1 MEMPAMARPAISMPI
16 LTEPVWMAQPE
27 VSVLADGN
35 TYQAPRSGNRAGLSF
50 CVQYGLQSVQQE
62 ARRLTLSV
70 ETSSTGLL
78 TESPSCKYGHDSSSH
93 IRQRVVEIALKL
105 SIALRN
111 DRADNA
117 RVIAEEKGSYGAVD
131 SLSQMTRDRLSRYS
145 REYSSNV
152 VDGRW
157 LGVLQNVFVS
167 L

>member
-1 MEMPAMARPAISMPI
+1 
-16 LTEPVWMAQPE
+16 MAQPE
-27 VSVLADGN
+27 ISVVADGI
-35 TYQAPRSGNRAGLSF
+35 TYRAPKSENRAGLSF
-50 CVQYGLQSVQQE
+50 CVRYGLQFVQRG

-70 ETSSTGLL
+70 ETPSTGLL
-78 TESPSCKYGHDSSSH
+78 TECPSCKYGHDSSSH

-111 DRADNA
+111 HRADNA

-131 SLSQMTRDRLSRYS
+131 SLSQMTRDEPSRYS